1 MIKVVVFDFDGTLA
15 NTRELVLK
23 IIKRHFGNF
32 NYKVSKK
39 VWATLGDDSLEGFIS
54 SSGIKKEL
62 VNLLAKL
69 IKRDFLKEHKE
80 ITGCSNLKK
89 IKRIKQRKI
98 VVSNNT
104 ERFINESLGFLKVD
118 FFDEVY
124 GANNF
129 KNKEHCLNKILR
141 KYKLKPE
148 EMVYVG
154 DRPVDVR
161 VAKKVGCFSVVV
173 SNRCSW
179 SNRENLLKEEPDVI
193 VGDLGKLKRVVKKLN
208 SL

>member
-23 IIKRHFGNF
+23 IIKRHYGNF
-32 NYKVSKK
+32 NYKLSKK
-39 VWATLGDDSLEGFIS
+39 VWATLGDDSLEGFIEN
-54 SSGIKKEL
+54 SGIKKEL

-80 ITGCSNLKK
+80 ITGCKNLKK
-89 IKRIKQRKI
+89 LKRLRQRKI

-104 ERFINESLGFLKVD
+104 KGFINESLKFLRID
-118 FFDEVY
+118 FFEEVY

-129 KNKEHCLNKILR
+129 KDKEHCLRKILR
-141 KYKLKPE
+141 KHKLKPM

-154 DRPVDVR
+154 DRPVDVK

-179 SNRENLLKEEPDVI
+179 SNRNSLLKEWPDII
-193 VGDLGKLKRVVKKLN
+193 VGDLGELKKVVKKLN

>member
-1 MIKVVVFDFDGTLA
+1 MIKIVVFDFDGTLA
-15 NTRELVLK
+15 NTRRLVLE
-23 IIKRHFGNF
+23 IIKKHFGNF
-32 NYKVSKK
+32 NYELSKK
-39 VWATLGDDSLEGFIS
+39 DANTLGDSPLEEFIES
-54 SSGIKKEL
+54 CGVQKDL
-62 VNLLAKL
+62 VDLLTKL
-69 IKRDFLKEHKE
+69 INRDFIKEHKE
-80 ITGCSNLKK
+80 ITGCKNLKK
-89 IKRIKQRKI
+89 IKGLRQRKI

-104 ERFINESLGFLKVD
+104 EGFINESLKFLRID

-129 KNKEHCLNKILR
+129 KDKEHCLRKILR

-154 DRPVDVR
+154 DRPVDVKVGR
-161 VAKKVGCFSVVV
+161 KVGCFSVVV

-179 SNRENLLKEEPDVI
+179 SNRENLLKEDPDII
-193 VGDLGKLKRVVKKLN
+193 VGDLGDLKKVVKKLN

>member
-32 NYKVSKK
+32 NYKLSKK
-39 VWATLGDDSLEGFIS
+39 VIGTLGDDSLEGFIEG
-54 SSGIKKEL
+54 SGIQKNL
-62 VNLLAKL
+62 VNMLAKL
-69 IKRDFLKEHKE
+69 IKRDFLKEHEE

-89 IKRIKQRKI
+89 IKRLRQKKI

-104 ERFINESLGFLKVD
+104 KRFINESLGFLKVD

-124 GANNF
+124 GANNI
-129 KNKEHCLNKILR
+129 KDKEHCLRKILR

-154 DRPVDVR
+154 DRPVDVK
-161 VAKKVGCFSVVV
+161 VARKVGCIAVVV

-179 SNRENLLKEEPDVI
+179 STRESLLKGEPDII
-193 VGDLGKLKRVVKKLN
+193 VSDLGELKKVVKKLN